1 MTKPRRLATLGLVLT
16 LTLSALAAPASAIYF
31 GDDRSAGHDAG
42 AVSWID
48 QLWSRFVAMFA
59 ADNGNIVPRP

>member
-1 MTKPRRLATLGLVLT
+1 MTKSRRLATLGLVLT

-31 GDDRSAGHDAG
+31 GDDRTAGYDGGSA
-42 AVSWID
+42 SWLD
-48 QLWSRFVAMFA
+48 QLWARFVAMFA